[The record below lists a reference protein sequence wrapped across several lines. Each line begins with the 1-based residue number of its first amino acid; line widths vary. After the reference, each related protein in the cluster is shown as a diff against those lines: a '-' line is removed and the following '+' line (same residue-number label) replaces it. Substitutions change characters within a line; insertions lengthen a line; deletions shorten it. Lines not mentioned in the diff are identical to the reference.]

1 MDSFNLLN
9 FDKTTLAEMNSVS
22 LMKRVD
28 TKFILKESQL
38 LEVLSKLYDDYKIL
52 EIDQER
58 LMKYSTLYFDSQN
71 KKCFKDHHNGKL
83 NRYKIRMRKYLVSD
97 ICFLEIKKKNNL
109 GVTNK
114 IRRQIKDFETDLT
127 LESKEF
133 IREDGNINNLLLEP
147 SLYNNFS
154 RMTLV
159 NKNES
164 ERITIDVDLSF
175 RFGGDEKKF
184 DKLVVVEIKQEGKRL
199 NTTINRAL
207 KSMSLLP
214 TNFSKYCIGISNIID
229 DIKSNRFKE
238 INLKINKLN
247 N

>member
-1 MDSFNLLN
+1 MDRFNLLN

-38 LEVLSKLYDDYKIL
+38 LEVLSKLYDNYKIL

-58 LMKYSTLYFDSQN
+58 LMKYSTLYFDSEN

-109 GVTNK
+109 GITNK

-127 LESKEF
+127 LDSKEF
-133 IREDGNINNLLLEP
+133 ITNSNINNIFLEP

-154 RMTLV
+154 RMTFV
-159 NKNES
+159 NKS
-164 ERITIDVDLSF
+164 EAERLTIDVDLSF
-175 RFGGDEKKF
+175 SFGAKEKKF
-184 DKLVVVEIKQEGKRL
+184 DKLVVIEIKQEGKRL
-199 NTTINRAL
+199 NTTINRVL
-207 KSMSLLP
+207 KSMSILP
-214 TNFSKYCIGISNIID
+214 TNFSKYCIGISNTLD
-229 DIKSNRFKE
+229 NIKSNRFKE

>member
-1 MDSFNLLN
+1 MDRFNLLN

-52 EIDQER
+52 QIDQER

-109 GVTNK
+109 GITNK
-114 IRRQIKDFETDLT
+114 IRRQIKDFETNLT
-127 LESKEF
+127 SESKEF
-133 IREDGNINNLLLEP
+133 ITNSNINNLLLEP

-154 RMTLV
+154 RMTFV
-159 NKNES
+159 NKS
-164 ERITIDVDLSF
+164 EAERLTIDVDLSF
-175 RFGGDEKKF
+175 SFGAKEKKF
-184 DKLVVVEIKQEGKRL
+184 DKLVVIEIKQEGKRL
-199 NTTINRAL
+199 NTTINRVL
-207 KSMSLLP
+207 KSMSILP
-214 TNFSKYCIGISNIID
+214 TNFSKYCIGISNTLD
-229 DIKSNRFKE
+229 NIKSNRFKE

>member
-1 MDSFNLLN
+1 MDRFNLLN
-9 FDKTTLAEMNSVS
+9 FDKITLAEMNSVS

-38 LEVLSKLYDDYKIL
+38 LEVLSKLYEDYKIL

-58 LMKYSTLYFDSQN
+58 LMKYSTLYFDSEN
-71 KKCFKDHHNGKL
+71 KKCFNDHHNGKL

-109 GVTNK
+109 GITNK
-114 IRRQIKDFETDLT
+114 IRRQIKDFETNLT
-127 LESKEF
+127 TESKEF
-133 IREDGNINNLLLEP
+133 ITESNINNLLLEP

-159 NKNES
+159 NKNEP

-175 RFGGDEKKF
+175 SFRNDKKKF

-207 KSMSLLP
+207 KSMSILP

-229 DIKSNRFKE
+229 NIKSNRFK
-238 INLKINKLN
+238 
-247 N
+247 

>member
-1 MDSFNLLN
+1 MDRFNLLN
-9 FDKTTLAEMNSVS
+9 FDKITLAEMNSVS

-58 LMKYSTLYFDSQN
+58 LMKYSTLYFDSEN

-109 GVTNK
+109 GITNK
-114 IRRQIKDFETDLT
+114 IRRQIKDFETNLT
-127 LESKEF
+127 SESKDF
-133 IREDGNINNLLLEP
+133 ITKSNINNLLLEP

-175 RFGGDEKKF
+175 SFGTDEKKF

-207 KSMSLLP
+207 KSMSILP

>member
-1 MDSFNLLN
+1 MDRFNLLN

-28 TKFILKESQL
+28 TKFILKEPQL

-58 LMKYSTLYFDSQN
+58 LMKYSTLYFDSEN

-109 GVTNK
+109 GITNK
-114 IRRQIKDFETDLT
+114 IRRQIKDFETNLT
-127 LESKEF
+127 SESKDF
-133 IREDGNINNLLLEP
+133 ITESKINNLLLEP

-175 RFGGDEKKF
+175 SFGTDEKKF

-207 KSMSLLP
+207 KSMSILP

>member
-1 MDSFNLLN
+1 MDRFNLLN

-52 EIDQER
+52 QIDQER

-83 NRYKIRMRKYLVSD
+83 NRYKIRMRKYLVSG

-109 GVTNK
+109 GITNK
-114 IRRQIKDFETDLT
+114 IRRQIKDFETDLN

-133 IREDGNINNLLLEP
+133 ITNSNINNLFLEP

-154 RMTLV
+154 RMTFV
-159 NKNES
+159 NKS
-164 ERITIDVDLSF
+164 EAERLTIDVDLSF
-175 RFGGDEKKF
+175 SFGAKEKKF
-184 DKLVVVEIKQEGKRL
+184 DKLVVIEIKQEGKRL
-199 NTTINRAL
+199 NTTINRVL
-207 KSMSLLP
+207 KSMSILP
-214 TNFSKYCIGISNIID
+214 TNFSKYCIGISNTLD
-229 DIKSNRFKE
+229 NIKSNRFKE

>member
-1 MDSFNLLN
+1 MDRFNLLN

-58 LMKYSTLYFDSQN
+58 LMKYSTLYFDSEN

-109 GVTNK
+109 GITNK
-114 IRRQIKDFETDLT
+114 IRRQIKDFETNLT
-127 LESKEF
+127 SESKDF
-133 IREDGNINNLLLEP
+133 ITKNNINNLLLEP

-175 RFGGDEKKF
+175 SFGTDEKKF

-207 KSMSLLP
+207 KSMSILP

-229 DIKSNRFKE
+229 NIKSNRFKE

>member
-1 MDSFNLLN
+1 MDRFNLLN

-28 TKFILKESQL
+28 TKFILNESQL

-109 GVTNK
+109 GITNK
-114 IRRQIKDFETDLT
+114 IRRQIKDFETNLT
-127 LESKEF
+127 TESKEF
-133 IREDGNINNLLLEP
+133 ITESNINNLLLEP

-159 NKNES
+159 NKNEP

-175 RFGGDEKKF
+175 SFRNDKKKF

-207 KSMSLLP
+207 KSMSILP

-229 DIKSNRFKE
+229 NIKSNRFKE

>member
-1 MDSFNLLN
+1 MGRFNLLN

-22 LMKRVD
+22 LMKRID

-52 EIDQER
+52 QIDQER
-58 LMKYSTLYFDSQN
+58 LMKYSTLYFDSHN

-83 NRYKIRMRKYLVSD
+83 NRYKIRMRKYLVSG

-109 GVTNK
+109 GITNK
-114 IRRQIKDFETDLT
+114 IRRQIKDFETDLN

-133 IREDGNINNLLLEP
+133 ITNSNINNLYLEP

-154 RMTLV
+154 RMTFV
-159 NKNES
+159 NKS
-164 ERITIDVDLSF
+164 EAERLTIDVDLSF
-175 RFGGDEKKF
+175 SFGAKEKKF
-184 DKLVVVEIKQEGKRL
+184 DKLVVIEIKQEAKRL
-199 NTTINRAL
+199 KTTINRVL
-207 KSMSLLP
+207 KSMSILP
-214 TNFSKYCIGISNIID
+214 TNFSKYCVGISNIVD

>member
-1 MDSFNLLN
+1 MDRFNLLN

-52 EIDQER
+52 QIDQER
-58 LMKYSTLYFDSQN
+58 LMKYSTLYFDSKN

-133 IREDGNINNLLLEP
+133 ISDSNINNLLLEP

-175 RFGGDEKKF
+175 LFGADEKKF
-184 DKLVVVEIKQEGKRL
+184 EKLVVVEIKQEGKRL

-207 KSMSLLP
+207 KSMSILP

>member
-1 MDSFNLLN
+1 MDRFNLLK
-9 FDKTTLAEMNSVS
+9 FDKITLEEMNSVS

-38 LEVLSKLYDDYKIL
+38 LEVLSKLYKDYKIL
-52 EIDQER
+52 QIDQER

-109 GVTNK
+109 GITNK
-114 IRRQIKDFETDLT
+114 IRRQIKDFETNLT
-127 LESKEF
+127 TESKEF
-133 IREDGNINNLLLEP
+133 IINSNINNLLLEP

-154 RMTLV
+154 RMTFV
-159 NKNES
+159 NKS
-164 ERITIDVDLSF
+164 EAERLTIDVDLSF
-175 RFGGDEKKF
+175 SFGAKEKKF
-184 DKLVVVEIKQEGKRL
+184 DKLVVIEIKQEGKRL
-199 NTTINRAL
+199 NTTINRVL
-207 KSMSLLP
+207 KSMSILP
-214 TNFSKYCIGISNIID
+214 TNFSKYCIGISNTLD
-229 DIKSNRFKE
+229 NIKSNRFKE

>member
-1 MDSFNLLN
+1 MDRFNLLN

-58 LMKYSTLYFDSQN
+58 LMKYSTLYFDSEN

-109 GVTNK
+109 GITNK
-114 IRRQIKDFETDLT
+114 IRRQIKDFETNLT
-127 LESKEF
+127 TESKEF
-133 IREDGNINNLLLEP
+133 ITESNINNLLLEP

-175 RFGGDEKKF
+175 SFRNDKKKF

-207 KSMSLLP
+207 KSMSILP

>member
-1 MDSFNLLN
+1 MDRFNLLN

-28 TKFILKESQL
+28 TKFILNESQL

-109 GVTNK
+109 GITNK
-114 IRRQIKDFETDLT
+114 IRRQIKDFETNLT
-127 LESKEF
+127 SESKDF
-133 IREDGNINNLLLEP
+133 ITKSNINNLLLEP

-154 RMTLV
+154 RMTFV
-159 NKNES
+159 NKS
-164 ERITIDVDLSF
+164 EAERLTIDVDLSF
-175 RFGGDEKKF
+175 SFGAKEKKF
-184 DKLVVVEIKQEGKRL
+184 DKLVVIEIKQEGKRL
-199 NTTINRAL
+199 NTTINRVL
-207 KSMSLLP
+207 KSMSILP
-214 TNFSKYCIGISNIID
+214 TNFSKYCIGISNTLNN
-229 DIKSNRFKE
+229 IKSNRFKE

>member
-1 MDSFNLLN
+1 MDRFNLLN

-52 EIDQER
+52 QIDQER
-58 LMKYSTLYFDSQN
+58 LMKYSTLYFDSKN

-133 IREDGNINNLLLEP
+133 ISDSNINNLLLEP

-175 RFGGDEKKF
+175 SFGTDEKKF

-207 KSMSLLP
+207 KSMSILP

>member
-1 MDSFNLLN
+1 
-9 FDKTTLAEMNSVS
+9 
-22 LMKRVD
+22 
-28 TKFILKESQL
+28 
-38 LEVLSKLYDDYKIL
+38 
-52 EIDQER
+52 
-58 LMKYSTLYFDSQN
+58 
-71 KKCFKDHHNGKL
+71 
-83 NRYKIRMRKYLVSD
+83 
-97 ICFLEIKKKNNL
+97 
-109 GVTNK
+109 
-114 IRRQIKDFETDLT
+114 
-127 LESKEF
+127 
-133 IREDGNINNLLLEP
+133 
-147 SLYNNFS
+147 
-154 RMTLV
+154 MTLV

-175 RFGGDEKKF
+175 SFGTDEKKF

-207 KSMSLLP
+207 KSMSILP

>member
-1 MDSFNLLN
+1 MDRFNLLN

-52 EIDQER
+52 QIDQER
-58 LMKYSTLYFDSQN
+58 LMKYSTLYFDSKN

-133 IREDGNINNLLLEP
+133 ISDSNINNLLLEP

-175 RFGGDEKKF
+175 RFGADEKKF
-184 DKLVVVEIKQEGKRL
+184 EKLVVVEIKQEGKRL

-207 KSMSLLP
+207 KSMSILP

>member
-1 MDSFNLLN
+1 MDRFNLLN
-9 FDKTTLAEMNSVS
+9 FDKITLAEMNSVS

-38 LEVLSKLYDDYKIL
+38 LEVLSKLYEDYKIL

-58 LMKYSTLYFDSQN
+58 LMKYSTLYFDSEN
-71 KKCFKDHHNGKL
+71 KKCFNDHHNGKL

-109 GVTNK
+109 GITNK
-114 IRRQIKDFETDLT
+114 IRRQIKDFETNLT
-127 LESKEF
+127 TESKEF
-133 IREDGNINNLLLEP
+133 ITESNINNLLLEP

-159 NKNES
+159 NKNEP

-175 RFGGDEKKF
+175 SFGTDEKKF

-207 KSMSLLP
+207 KSMSILP

-229 DIKSNRFKE
+229 NIKSNRFKE

>member
-1 MDSFNLLN
+1 MDRFNLLN

-58 LMKYSTLYFDSQN
+58 LMKYSTLYFDSEN

-114 IRRQIKDFETDLT
+114 IRRQIKDFETNLT
-127 LESKEF
+127 TRSKDYITES
-133 IREDGNINNLLLEP
+133 NINNLLLEP

-175 RFGGDEKKF
+175 SFGTDEKKF

-207 KSMSLLP
+207 KSMSILP

>member
-1 MDSFNLLN
+1 MDRFNLLN

-38 LEVLSKLYDDYKIL
+38 LEVLSKLYKDYKIL
-52 EIDQER
+52 QIDQER

-109 GVTNK
+109 GITNK
-114 IRRQIKDFETDLT
+114 IRRQIKDFETNLT
-127 LESKEF
+127 TESKEF
-133 IREDGNINNLLLEP
+133 ITISNINNLLLEP

-154 RMTLV
+154 RMTFV
-159 NKNES
+159 NKS
-164 ERITIDVDLSF
+164 EAERLTIDVDLSF
-175 RFGGDEKKF
+175 SFGAKEKKF
-184 DKLVVVEIKQEGKRL
+184 DKLVVIEIKQEGKRL
-199 NTTINRAL
+199 NTTINRVL
-207 KSMSLLP
+207 KSMSILP
-214 TNFSKYCIGISNIID
+214 TNFSKYCIGISNTLD
-229 DIKSNRFKE
+229 NIKSNRFKE